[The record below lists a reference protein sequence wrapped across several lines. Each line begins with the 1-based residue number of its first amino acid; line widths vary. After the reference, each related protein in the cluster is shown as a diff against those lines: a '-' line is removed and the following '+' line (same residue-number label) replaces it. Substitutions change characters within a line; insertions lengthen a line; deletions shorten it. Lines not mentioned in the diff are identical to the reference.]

1 MCGGVGCV
9 WGCGCVSVKQSIKK
23 WSITISNHMDGPRE
37 YRIKW
42 SERQMVYDI
51 TYMWNLRSNTNQSTY
66 KIETDQG
73 RKLTVTE
80 GKRKREG

>member
-1 MCGGVGCV
+1 
-9 WGCGCVSVKQSIKK
+9 
-23 WSITISNHMDGPRE
+23 MDGPRE